1 MKLHRRLSTVSGS
14 LWNPFQLLFLVIAKY
29 LDWHHNSAAFKKC
42 QAADCIYF
50 VFRSEPTLFSMFHH
64 DCAEKYDYHDCND
77 YYCDCCFHPFFTSVL
92 FFFRTGSS
100 GLRMECYGRSV
111 HCKYQSSFLRA
122 ACSFL
127 SRAMQNSGQ
136 RIVRNVQGKS
146 KSNKRRNRTVTIS
159 VPFSLPAAPR
169 ST

>member
-1 MKLHRRLSTVSGS
+1 MLAFLKLFLEFYLADTPHRRNAQHFVGWLQTV
-14 LWNPFQLLFLVIAKY
+14 
-29 LDWHHNSAAFKKC
+29 
-42 QAADCIYF
+42 
-50 VFRSEPTLFSMFHH
+50 TLFSMFHH

-92 FFFRTGSS
+92 FFFRTGSPC
-100 GLRMECYGRSV
+100 LRMECYGRSV
-111 HCKYQSSFLRA
+111 HCKYQSSFLRT

-159 VPFSLPAAPR
+159 VPLSLPAAPR